1 MTLNFLYQ
9 PTVRPKRLVAASLA
23 LGALLSGGC
32 NVINPNFLTIVN
44 RDTPDYSIAGSLT
57 RGFAQRPKVAYI
69 LSEGDSPDNGSMRT
83 RGDGAGIT
91 PQLIYTPTALI
102 PIGSDGRF
110 NLKINS
116 SRRYV
121 LVRLYAWDDLN
132 DNNVRDT
139 NETLGTEFT
148 LKKEDLRG
156 WSFTAADWNQFNFS
170 FTR

>member
-1 MTLNFLYQ
+1 
-9 PTVRPKRLVAASLA
+9 
-23 LGALLSGGC
+23 
-32 NVINPNFLTIVN
+32 
-44 RDTPDYSIAGSLT
+44 
-57 RGFAQRPKVAYI
+57 
-69 LSEGDSPDNGSMRT
+69 
-83 RGDGAGIT
+83 
-91 PQLIYTPTALI
+91 
-102 PIGSDGRF
+102 
-110 NLKINS
+110 
-116 SRRYV
+116 V